1 MTEVLSDFIRAL
13 RSADVRVSTS
23 ESIDAGRVLDLV
35 GFGDRPTLR
44 DGLSQ
49 VLAKSEDEKEAF
61 RDTFDRFFA
70 FDQFKSKAPGD
81 PQNSEDGEGEDDESE
96 QSADGQGGEQQGSA
110 GGQPQSGGGKREGE
124 PSGGEH
130 AEGDEQGEGGA
141 EFPDLVEMLESGDQA
156 ALQMALADAA
166 RVAQLNRIRLF
177 TQRGMYVRRMMEV
190 MGLNGLQD
198 EIERREDNG
207 EQARADNLRELRD
220 QLRADVRDYVEK
232 QLEIFTANAGRQLRE
247 EVLSQVRLG
256 NVDARDMKIMRG
268 LVAKMAKRLVALHSR
283 RKKVDKRG
291 HLDVRR
297 TIRANVEF
305 DGLMFHT
312 IWKQKKIDRPKVMAI
327 CDVSGSVAQVS
338 RFLLMFLYSIQ
349 EVLPRVRSFAFS
361 GELGETTDMFGQTK
375 KIEEAIAKAL
385 RDHGGGST
393 DYGQAFVDFERLA
406 MDDIDHRT
414 TVLILGDARSNYSN
428 PRGDILK
435 KIHSRARR
443 VIWLNPEG
451 KSMWNSGDSEMKRLQ
466 PYCDTAVTCSSLKDL
481 ERVVSELL
489 RHAS

>member
-1 MTEVLSDFIRAL
+1 MTEVLGDFIRAL
-13 RSADVRVSTS
+13 RAADVRVSTS
-23 ESIDAGRVLDLV
+23 ESIDAGNVLDLV
-35 GFGDRPTLR
+35 GFDDRKTLR
-44 DGLSQ
+44 DGLGQ
-49 VLAKSEDEKEAF
+49 VLAKSAYEKEAF
-61 RDTFDRFFA
+61 VETFDRFFA
-70 FDQFKSKAPGD
+70 FDQFKTAAPGEASD
-81 PQNSEDGEGEDDESE
+81 QQDGEGAEQDSSSEGEQNSSESQNQD
-96 QSADGQGGEQQGSA
+96 QSQNQSGGMPGQGG
-110 GGQPQSGGGKREGE
+110 GGQEGK
-124 PSGGEH
+124 P
-130 AEGDEQGEGGA
+130 AGEGA
-141 EFPDLVEMLESGDQA
+141 DPKDLVGMLESGDQA
-156 ALQMALADAA
+156 ALQMALADSA
-166 RVAQLNRIRLF
+166 REVQLNKIRLF

-190 MGLNGLQD
+190 MGLDGLQD
-198 EIERREDNG
+198 EVERREANG
-207 EQARADNLRELRD
+207 EQGRADSLRELRD
-220 QLRADVRDYVEK
+220 QLRGDVRDYVEK

-256 NVDARDMKIMRG
+256 NIDRSDMRIMRG

-291 HLDVRR
+291 QLDVRR
-297 TIRANVEF
+297 TIRANIEF

-312 IWKQKKIDRPKVMAI
+312 IWKQKKVDRPKVMAI

-338 RFLLMFLYSIQ
+338 RFLLMFLYSMQ

-361 GELGETTDMFGQTK
+361 GQLGETTEMFQQTK
-375 KIEEAIAKAL
+375 KIEEAIALAL
-385 RDHGGGST
+385 HEHGSGST

-406 MDDIDHRT
+406 MDDVDHRT
-414 TVLILGDARSNYSN
+414 TVLILGDARSNYSD

-435 KIHSRARR
+435 KIHARARR

-466 PYCDTAVTCSSLKDL
+466 PYCDSAKTCASLKDL

>member
-1 MTEVLSDFIRAL
+1 MTEVLGDFIRAL

-35 GFGDRPTLR
+35 GFGDRVTLR

-49 VLAKSEDEKEAF
+49 VLAKSAYEKDAF
-61 RDTFDRFFA
+61 RDVFDRFFA
-70 FDQFKSKAPGD
+70 FDQFKQKAPGELRD
-81 PQNSEDGEGEDDESE
+81 NEDGESEDRD
-96 QSADGQGGEQQGSA
+96 
-110 GGQPQSGGGKREGE
+110 GGQPQAGGGNCKAQ
-124 PSGGEH
+124 PFGGEG
-130 AEGDEQGEGGA
+130 AEGDGQGGA
-141 EFPDLVEMLESGDQA
+141 EFPDLVQMLESGDQA
-156 ALQMALADAA
+156 ALQMALAEAA
-166 RVAQLNRIRLF
+166 RQAQLNRIRLF
-177 TQRGMYVRRMMEV
+177 TQRGMYVRRMMEI
-190 MGLNGLQD
+190 MGLNGLQN
-198 EIERREDNG
+198 EIERREDG
-207 EQARADNLRELRD
+207 GAQERADDLRSLRD
-220 QLRADVRDYVEK
+220 QLRSDVRDYVEK

-256 NVDARDMKIMRG
+256 NIDARDMKILRV

-283 RKKVDKRG
+283 RKKVDRRG

-297 TIRANVEF
+297 TIRANAEF

-312 IWKQKKIDRPKVMAI
+312 IWKQKKVDRPKVMAI
-327 CDVSGSVAQVS
+327 CDVSGSVAQVA
-338 RFLLMFLYSIQ
+338 RFLLMFLYSVQ

-361 GELGETTDMFGQTK
+361 GQLGETTDTFEKTK
-375 KIEEAIAKAL
+375 KIEEAITKAL

-435 KIHSRARR
+435 KIHARARR

-466 PYCDTAVTCSSLKDL
+466 PYCDTAVTCASLKDL
-481 ERVVSELL
+481 ERVVSEILC
-489 RHAS
+489 HAS

>member
-1 MTEVLSDFIRAL
+1 MTEVLGDFIRAL
-13 RSADVRVSTS
+13 RAADVRVSTS
-23 ESIDAGRVLDLV
+23 ESIDAGNVLDLV
-35 GFGDRPTLR
+35 GFGDRAVLR

-49 VLAKSEDEKEAF
+49 VLAKSEYEKEAF

-70 FDQFKSKAPGD
+70 FDQFKSKAPGEASD
-81 PQNSEDGEGEDDESE
+81 ESDGDGESD
-96 QSADGQGGEQQGSA
+96 GEQGDRQSEAQGA
-110 GGQPQSGGGKREGE
+110 GGDMPGQPGGT
-124 PSGGEH
+124 P
-130 AEGDEQGEGGA
+130 GEGGGERRGEPGGEA
-141 EFPDLVEMLESGDQA
+141 AGGMPRDLVEMLESGDQA

-166 RVAQLNRIRLF
+166 REAQLNRIRLF
-177 TQRGMYVRRMMEV
+177 TQRGMYVRRMMEI
-190 MGLNGLQD
+190 MGLDGLQD
-198 EIERREDNG
+198 EVERREARG
-207 EQARADNLRELRD
+207 EQARADRLRELRD

-256 NVDARDMKIMRG
+256 NIDQSDMRIMRM
-268 LVAKMAKRLVALHSR
+268 LVAKMAKRLVAMHSR
-283 RKKVDKRG
+283 RKKVDQRG

-312 IWKQKKIDRPKVMAI
+312 IWKQKKVDRPKVMAL
-327 CDVSGSVAQVS
+327 CDVSGSVAQVA
-338 RFLLMFLYSIQ
+338 RFLLMFLYSVQ

-361 GELGETTDMFGQTK
+361 GQLGETTQMFETTR
-375 KIEEAIAKAL
+375 KIEDAISNAL
-385 RDHGGGST
+385 REHGGGST

-406 MDDIDHRT
+406 LDDVDHRT
-414 TVLILGDARSNYSN
+414 TVLILGDARSNYSD

-435 KIHSRARR
+435 KIHARARR

-466 PYCDTAVTCSSLKDL
+466 PYCDTAKTCASLKDL

-489 RHAS
+489 RHAT

>member
-1 MTEVLSDFIRAL
+1 MTEVLGDFIRAL
-13 RSADVRVSTS
+13 RAADVRISTS
-23 ESIDAGRVLDLV
+23 ESIDAGAVLDLV
-35 GFGDRPTLR
+35 GFDNRQALR

-49 VLAKSEDEKEAF
+49 VLAKSEYEKEAF
-61 RDTFDRFFA
+61 LDTFDRFFA
-70 FDQFKSKAPGD
+70 FDQFKAKSPGD
-81 PQNSEDGEGEDDESE
+81 PSGQSEEDGESSEGESNQE
-96 QSADGQGGEQQGSA
+96 
-110 GGQPQSGGGKREGE
+110 GQPQQGQSGGMPGPGGGGMEGE
-124 PSGGEH
+124 P
-130 AEGDEQGEGGA
+130 AGGA
-141 EFPDLVEMLESGDQA
+141 PSPQDLVAMLEGGDQA
-156 ALQMALADAA
+156 ALQMALAEAA
-166 RVAQLNRIRLF
+166 REAQLNRIRLF

-190 MGLNGLQD
+190 MGLDGLQD

-207 EQARADNLRELRD
+207 QQARADNLRELRD
-220 QLRADVRDYVEK
+220 QLRNDVRDYVEK

-256 NVDARDMKIMRG
+256 NVDMRDMKVMRG
-268 LVAKMAKRLVALHSR
+268 LVQKMAKRLVALHSR

-312 IWKQKKIDRPKVMAI
+312 IWKQKKVDRPKVMAI
-327 CDVSGSVAQVS
+327 CDVSGSVAQVA
-338 RFLLMFLYSIQ
+338 RFLLMFLYSVQ

-361 GELGETTDMFGQTK
+361 GQLGEVTQTFETMK
-375 KIEEAIAKAL
+375 KIEEAITAAL
-385 RDHGGGST
+385 REHGGGST

-414 TVLILGDARSNYSN
+414 TVLILGDARSNYSD

-435 KIHSRARR
+435 KIHARARR
-443 VIWLNPEG
+443 VIWLNPEA

-466 PYCDTAVTCSSLKDL
+466 PYCDKAVTCASLKDL
-481 ERVVSELL
+481 ERVVSDLM
-489 RHAS
+489 RHAN